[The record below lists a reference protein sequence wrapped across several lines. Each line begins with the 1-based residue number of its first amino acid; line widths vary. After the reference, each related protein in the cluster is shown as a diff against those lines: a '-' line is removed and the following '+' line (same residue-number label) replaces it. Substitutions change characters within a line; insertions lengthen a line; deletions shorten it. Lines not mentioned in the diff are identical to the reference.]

1 MRLALL
7 LATSLSLSAA
17 TAQAEQLFK
26 LDGRAALGP
35 AWRLE
40 ETHRLRLA
48 GELSITAR
56 IGLQPKSGNELIPVL
71 LPELGAAAISG
82 DFGSDYYFLGGVG
95 AGLGNDWFVMGL
107 VPSFLGGSFYDGL
120 GRQQIGYGGRLL
132 GEIELVRIIGVQA
145 AYNLYVY
152 DRSPHHEVRVTFS
165 INAFPVIIVLLSRGT
180 L

>member
-7 LATSLSLSAA
+7 LALLLWAN

-40 ETHRLRLA
+40 DTRRLRLG

-82 DFGSDYYFLGGVG
+82 DAGSDYYFMGGVG

-107 VPSFLGGSFYDGL
+107 VPSFLGGSFYDAL
-120 GRQQIGYGGRLL
+120 GRQQIGYGGRLM
-132 GEIELVRIIGVQA
+132 GEIELIRIIGVQA

-152 DRSPHHEVRVTFS
+152 DRSPHHELRVTFS
-165 INAFPVIIVLLSRGT
+165 INAFPVIIILLSRGT